1 MKKIILLVVT
11 ILMAGIFVGC
21 ASTSNIANTSKT
33 SNSNNKNKIFN
44 GVYDETI
51 GDVYDDIYWY
61 NHDEGYLLSIACD
74 LDKVY
79 RLKKSSDPDQ
89 QYRIQNTFNKII
101 NSQKISGRDYNKLFW
116 CNYFM
121 KQKSE
126 YYGCPFFTLEDFLYN
141 KEIEGKNSITGAIIN
156 NTDKILHIGLYT
168 RRHDQ
173 RHFYF
178 EVQPHEKKYFKILG
192 VTDLNESFFGIE
204 DIYMSDVARIGI
216 GSPDKDKETRSFEYR
231 VDLDLLD
238 RYTKYLF
245 DNYSFE
251 MTFDENISQEWR
263 KNLNT
268 WFLVPRY
275 ETEENVLTDALSY
288 REIEALFN
296 KYR

>member
-11 ILMAGIFVGC
+11 ILIAGMLTGC
-21 ASTSNIANTSKT
+21 ASTSGVSNTSKI
-33 SNSNNKNKIFN
+33 SNKSSKAPFN
-44 GVYDETI
+44 GVYEESI
-51 GDVYDDIYWY
+51 SDVYDDVYWY

-74 LDKVY
+74 LNKVY
-79 RLKKSSDPDQ
+79 QLKKSSDPDQ

-116 CNYFM
+116 CNYKM
-121 KQKSE
+121 NKESTYNSYK
-126 YYGCPFFTLEDFLYN
+126 FFTLEDFLYN

-156 NTDKILHIGLYT
+156 NTDKILHIGIYT

-178 EVQPHEKKYFKILG
+178 EVQPHEKEYFKILG

-216 GSPDKDKETRSFEYR
+216 GSPDEDKETRSFEYR

-275 ETEENVLTDALSY
+275 ETEENILTDALSY
-288 REIEALFN
+288 REIEVILN